1 MLLDII
7 VTHYDEPIETVWG
20 LLDSIQMQR
29 GVSLED
35 FRVFLVNDGKENR
48 IPNEWLDGY
57 SFQLQNATI
66 PHGGVSAARNY
77 GIDNSTADWVMF
89 CDCDDMFASIFALRN
104 ILTLL
109 DTKDVDILWAP
120 FYVENGKKDST
131 QEYALRL
138 KGYNLTWIHSKIY
151 RREMLNREMMR
162 FFEGL
167 HYAEDSAFNA
177 ILSEIVP
184 RERIGKIK
192 AEAPLYLW
200 CYRKGS
206 VTTNPENE
214 KRNAIGFI
222 DRNERVTEEFIQR
235 GIDPTAMIGRT
246 FWDGWCAAHPDKD
259 KPEIV
264 AAVEERFA
272 QVAPKWRE
280 TFAKVPEET
289 MDLVRKAAMKGAG
302 KKDTEGESMEQ
313 WLRRICNDHKG
324 KE

>member
-7 VTHYDEPIETVWG
+7 VTHYDEPFETVRG
-20 LLDSIQMQR
+20 LLESIQAQR
-29 GVSLED
+29 GIGRED
-35 FRVFLVNDGKENR
+35 YRVFLVNDGEENR
-48 IPNEWLDGY
+48 IQDEQLTGY
-57 SFQLQNATI
+57 TFQLQNATI
-66 PHGGVSAARNY
+66 PHKGVSAARNY

-120 FYVENGKKDST
+120 FYVENSKKDST
-131 QEYALRL
+131 REYALRL
-138 KGYNLTWIHSKIY
+138 QGINLTWIHSKIY

-177 ILSEIVP
+177 ILNEIVP
-184 RERIGKIK
+184 HERVGKIK

-222 DRNERVTEEFIQR
+222 DRNERVADEFVQR

-259 KPEIV
+259 APEIA
-264 AAVEERFA
+264 AAVDERFA
-272 QVAPKWRE
+272 RVARKYRKTYE
-280 TFAKVPEET
+280 KVPEET
-289 MDLVRKAAMKGAG
+289 MNLVRAAAMKGAG
-302 KKDTEGESMEQ
+302 KKDTEG
-313 WLRRICNDHKG
+313 
-324 KE
+324 